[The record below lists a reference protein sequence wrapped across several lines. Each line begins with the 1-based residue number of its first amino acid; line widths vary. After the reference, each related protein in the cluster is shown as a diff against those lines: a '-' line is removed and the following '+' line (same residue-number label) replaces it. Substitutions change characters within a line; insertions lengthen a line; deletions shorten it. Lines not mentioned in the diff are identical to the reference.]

1 MLTDLQGWDVPR
13 VQPSK
18 NVPAEGGDDAGD
30 VWGLWFSLGH
40 AEGRKREENLV
51 LVTASCLDSAPGAC
65 RGIRRG
71 LFIFPVRKVHEAS
84 VSDDVSSLKEGQV
97 SQEAFKGAARA
108 CREKLGRPK
117 L

>member
-1 MLTDLQGWDVPR
+1 MPIITAVRYLLLVSPLVSEAMLTVLQGWDVPR

-65 RGIRRG
+65 RGDQKG
-71 LFIFPVRKVHEAS
+71 
-84 VSDDVSSLKEGQV
+84 SLHFSCEEG
-97 SQEAFKGAARA
+97 A
-108 CREKLGRPK
+108 
-117 L
+117 